1 MSEQA
6 TTPTAADLQQALRA
20 ARQQAVEVTKAHT
33 VATRAQLVLEQA
45 VEAEAFLSSH
55 AARVAALETRAEAL
69 GASIVSL
76 ETREAVAQKRLE
88 TVAAEAQ
95 AEVERVEGEKNRAL
109 EALAADWAEARRR
122 YDEGLV
128 TLGQERMVKVAE
140 AVQEAEDLEARV
152 ARARQDLA
160 ALKAAL

>member
-76 ETREAVAQKRLE
+76 ETREAVAQKRLARRGVSKE
-88 TVAAEAQ
+88 GLDIDRYRIQPEPDRFRIGPYVPFRVVGTR
-95 AEVERVEGEKNRAL
+95 RVEH
-109 EALAADWAEARRR
+109 AADGGDGDR
-122 YDEGLV
+122 
-128 TLGQERMVKVAE
+128 E
-140 AVQEAEDLEARV
+140 AVG
-152 ARARQDLA
+152 
-160 ALKAAL
+160 